1 MKKITLL
8 TLAMIASVCM
18 NAQITLSHSLDTGTI
33 EAGVACGVAGGATAQ
48 NNWWRSYVPN
58 DFSIAGDFQVN
69 NFEFGVGQVDFGDA
83 DLVLNLYSTDA
94 AFPTG
99 TLTLI
104 GTAVTTV
111 TAADVG
117 TLVLLPLD
125 VPAIVGNMDET
136 VVELIG
142 LDDDVVAFR
151 IGQNTNG
158 ETGDS
163 YLSADDCAITEPT
176 PIPLIGAFDDDIILN
191 LEGDNS
197 LAVGDNIADLVSVF
211 PNPAIN
217 VLNVSIPSNIEVSNA
232 NLYDVL
238 GKNTGVQLVD
248 GQMNTSNLARG
259 VYILNVETSAGTL
272 TQKIVKQ

>member
-18 NAQITLSHSLDTGTI
+18 NAQITVSHSLDTATI
-33 EAGVACGVAGGATAQ
+33 EAGVACGVSGGATAQ
-48 NNWWRSYVPN
+48 NNWWRSYILD
-58 DFSIAGDFQVN
+58 DFSITGNFSVN

-83 DLVLNLYSTDA
+83 GLVLNLYSSDA
-94 AFPTG
+94 TFPTG

-111 TAADVG
+111 TAAEVG

-125 VPAIVGNMDET
+125 TPAVVDSFDEI

-151 IGQNTNG
+151 IGQNTLG

-163 YLSADDCAITEPT
+163 YLSADDCGITDPT

-191 LEGDNS
+191 LEGDNIA
-197 LAVGDNIADLVSVF
+197 AVGDNISDLASVF
-211 PNPAIN
+211 PNPAN
-217 VLNVSIPSNIEVSNA
+217 DVLNVNIPSTIEVSSA

-238 GKNTGVQLVD
+238 GKNTGVQLVN

-259 VYILNVETSAGTL
+259 VYILNVDTSAGTL